1 MEVGSEKDI
10 NLGKAY
16 ILLEDKNKNTVSYD
30 INIIDISTDEQST
43 RQISIEVTDDRL
55 INYTGGIIQGMSGAP
70 IIQDNKLIGAVTHV
84 IKDNPKNGYGI
95 FREEMLKLENKD

>member
-10 NLGKAY
+10 KLGKAY
-16 ILLEDKNKNTVSYD
+16 ILLEDQNQNIVSYD
-30 INIIDISTDEQST
+30 VNINDISTGKQST

-70 IIQDNKLIGAVTHV
+70 IIQNNKIIGAVTHV
-84 IKDNPKNGYGI
+84 IKDNSKKGYGI
-95 FREEMLKLENKD
+95 FIDEMIKLENK

>member
-10 NLGKAY
+10 KLGKAY
-16 ILLEDKNKNTVSYD
+16 ILLEDQNQNIVSYD
-30 INIIDISTDEQST
+30 VNINDISTGKQST

-70 IIQDNKLIGAVTHV
+70 IIQNNKIIGAVTHV
-84 IKDNPKNGYGI
+84 IKDNSK
-95 FREEMLKLENKD
+95 